1 MSTAFVPQQQPQHPG
16 GTPDGPPP
24 VPPYASE
31 ASRLLCAG
39 AYLDPG
45 YRDRVIEE
53 LYLHEQRAV
62 APSLGFDAAR
72 VLAHA
77 LRARR
82 LETLWA
88 AAVLGLWIVGTP
100 ISGNLLLPFVGPSL
114 LLAVAPLL
122 RGRAA
127 RPPWY
132 RSLAAFLA
140 RWGGRA
146 LTVFALFTLASVA
159 FGEERESSSY
169 ASSSYGSSGDDD
181 LLGAV
186 TDGLAEGAEP
196 WQAWFGI
203 GVLVVIGLCVAG
215 RRTQFARVVAAELSP
230 ARFPDAAG
238 DPAERTGGT
247 AAAQTS
253 PSSAGESEPVATE
266 GSGTAEPSSAPE
278 PSSLPEGFG
287 LHRDAEGFTVARPT
301 GWEREAVPSQHG
313 FDVVNYR
320 SPDGL
325 RRLQVYE
332 VEERSPEESFDLY
345 LSDRTP
351 KADGFEKV
359 ALGPLETEGVSGLR
373 LEYRA
378 DSLRG
383 EPDVGSWHVQ
393 DVRFRSPAD
402 GKVYAIAAYGAPTD
416 GIDPEL
422 ALVLTAVAHFCPPS
436 APCPSP

>member
-1 MSTAFVPQQQPQHPG
+1 MTGGQRYWNEDAQRWEDGTDATAPVTPPPPPPPSFEPSAPAPAWGGVTDPDAPTGVLRPSPG
-16 GTPDGPPP
+16 GDRPAPGPP
-24 VPPYASE
+24 
-31 ASRLLCAG
+31 G
-39 AYLDPG
+39 
-45 YRDRVIEE
+45 
-53 LYLHEQRAV
+53 
-62 APSLGFDAAR
+62 
-72 VLAHA
+72 
-77 LRARR
+77 
-82 LETLWA
+82 
-88 AAVLGLWIVGTP
+88 
-100 ISGNLLLPFVGPSL
+100 
-114 LLAVAPLL
+114 
-122 RGRAA
+122 RGR
-127 RPPWY
+127 P
-132 RSLAAFLA
+132 F
-140 RWGGRA
+140 
-146 LTVFALFTLASVA
+146 
-159 FGEERESSSY
+159 
-169 ASSSYGSSGDDD
+169 
-181 LLGAV
+181 
-186 TDGLAEGAEP
+186 
-196 WQAWFGI
+196 
-203 GVLVVIGLCVAG
+203 AG
-215 RRTQFARVVAAELSP
+215 RRRLVWGVLGGAA
-230 ARFPDAAG
+230 AAG
-238 DPAERTGGT
+238 VAGALVLSLVVGDDGTDARADDRTGGT

-266 GSGTAEPSSAPE
+266 GSDTAEPSSAPE

-359 ALGPLETEGVSGLR
+359 ALAPLETEGVSGLR